1 MKLVKNMLYSTAYQM
16 LAIILPLITIPYI
29 SRVLG
34 PTGVGINA
42 LTNANVTYFLLIGGL
57 GIQFY
62 GNREIAYHQNN
73 PLEKSR
79 IFYELVFLKFISI
92 GIAVLGYLIFIA
104 FQPHYQIY
112 YLFQGIVLLASALD
126 ISWYFMGIENFRITV
141 LRNTIIRILLVV
153 ATFIFVK
160 NPEDLWIYILLIAMS
175 TFLGN
180 LSVWPFMKRE
190 LVKVEWK
197 SLNLF
202 QHIKP
207 ALLLFLPQITMSLYL
222 SLNKTMLD
230 IFGNIADP
238 GYYNNSDTIIRTAFT
253 LVSSFGFAFLP
264 RLSNLLSEG
273 KNEEANDLVMKSLD
287 LSTALSIL
295 IMVGIMGV
303 SGTFATFF
311 FGPKFEVVGSLM
323 FVQSLMIIL
332 IAWGSVFGTQYL
344 LAAKK
349 TKAYTLS
356 AVTGLIV
363 NILLNIILIP
373 LYSVMGAIIST
384 VITEFAVTAYQVF
397 AVRDIFHFRDLIKG
411 VWKYAVAG
419 IATFILIRFLDV
431 TMPINIVNYIIQAL
445 LGTSLYIIILI
456 VLKASVTVEF
466 KQLWSQ
472 FTKKTK

>member
-1 MKLVKNMLYSTAYQM
+1 MFYSTAYQV
-16 LAIILPLITIPYI
+16 LAIILPLITIPYV

-42 LTNANVTYFLLIGGL
+42 LTNANVTYFLLLGGL

-73 PLEKSR
+73 PIEKSR

-92 GIAVLGYLIFIA
+92 GLAVLAYLIFIA
-104 FQPHYQIY
+104 FQPQYQVY

-153 ATFIFVK
+153 ATFVFVRHQ
-160 NPEDLWIYILLIAMS
+160 EDLWIYILLIALS

-180 LSVWPFMKRE
+180 LSVWPFMKHE
-190 LVKVEWK
+190 LVKVEWRK
-197 SLNLF
+197 LNLF

-207 ALLLFLPQITMSLYL
+207 ALLLFLPQITMSFYL

-238 GYYNNSDTIIRTAFT
+238 GFYNNSDTIIRTAFT

-264 RLSNLLSEG
+264 RLSSLLSEG
-273 KNEEANDLVMKSLD
+273 KTEETKSLVLKSLD
-287 LSTALSIL
+287 LSTALSVL

-311 FGPKFEVVGSLM
+311 FGKQFAIVGNLM
-323 FVQSLMIIL
+323 FVQSLMIVL

-344 LAAKK
+344 LAAKR
-349 TKAYTLS
+349 TKAYTMS
-356 AVTGLIV
+356 AVVGLIV
-363 NILLNIILIP
+363 NVILNIILIP

-384 VITEFAVTAYQVF
+384 VLTELAVTGYQVWS
-397 AVRDIFHFRDLIKG
+397 VRDVFRFRDLIRG
-411 VWKYAVAG
+411 MWKYLVAG
-419 IATFILIRFLDV
+419 VFTFLLVKFLDMNMSVGIINYVIQAFLGVVLYALILIILRATVISQFK
-431 TMPINIVNYIIQAL
+431 N
-445 LGTSLYIIILI
+445 LI
-456 VLKASVTVEF
+456 VHFRKN
-466 KQLWSQ
+466 KQ
-472 FTKKTK
+472 KE